1 MWCMKSFR
9 FVFRLFVC
17 NILLWISQKLFHSI
31 SSWNRIF
38 GITIYSVFGFTVL
51 KWANLD
57 RTSWVFNMSLKISG
71 LNVHHANSN
80 QSSTKFNV
88 QRYGNIKVNIPKFS
102 IIHTDPGYQLI
113 EKKVIEN
120 KLEKPGNDRL
130 FLILLNSDCI
140 CL

>member
-1 MWCMKSFR
+1 M
-9 FVFRLFVC
+9 
-17 NILLWISQKLFHSI
+17 
-31 SSWNRIF
+31 
-38 GITIYSVFGFTVL
+38 GT
-51 KWANLD
+51 
-57 RTSWVFNMSLKISG
+57 NMSLKISG